1 MSQSPL
7 NRLLKMG
14 VAGIAA
20 LGMLTACAPGDNPEP
35 AEPAPDAG
43 PTSAEAPGSGETSAE
58 TPAETDISALGD
70 ITLTVWDQ
78 EVRGSQND
86 ALVAL
91 NEAFMEEYP
100 NITIDRQS
108 QSFDDLKAQVTL
120 ALSGNDVPDVVQVN
134 NARGDMGQF
143 VTAGQLTDLSPYAAQ
158 FGWEDRFPASVL
170 SKVRYSEDGTTF
182 GEGNLY
188 GLPQTGEIVG
198 IFYSKSKLEELGA
211 ELPTTWDEYFGIL
224 DQALEAGEQPMIL
237 GNIDQWPAIHV
248 FGPLMANYVEPAEA
262 VSLGMGNAGASWTS
276 DGNKA
281 AMEQFAT
288 WGAEGYFGSS
298 PNGTDY
304 DAAWNDFAN
313 GTGVF
318 LPGGSW
324 LGTDM
329 EGIMGDDLGF
339 MAPPP
344 AINGELAT
352 TGGTGIPFSIPA
364 NAENKEAAAAYID
377 YITSEEAMT
386 LIAENGGFPVLEA
399 ASHAPESGVHK
410 EIFEAFEQVSE
421 EGTLL
426 PYLDYATPSFA
437 DTAGQGLQEALG
449 GQRTADEVLQA
460 FEDDYSAFTGE

>member
-1 MSQSPL
+1 MSISFS
-7 NRLLKMG
+7 RLLRMG
-14 VAGIAA
+14 VAGVAA
-20 LGMLTACAPGDNPEP
+20 MGLLAACAPGSDAP
-35 AEPAPDAG
+35 AQPASPDGDVTASA
-43 PTSAEAPGSGETSAE
+43 PTEAADPGDLGE
-58 TPAETDISALGD
+58 

-78 EVRGSQND
+78 EVRGSQDD
-86 ALVAL
+86 ALIAL
-91 NEAFMEEYP
+91 NKAFEDKYP
-100 NITIDRQS
+100 NITIDRQK

-170 SKVRYSEDGTTF
+170 SKVRYSPDGTTF

-198 IFYSKSKLEELGA
+198 IFYSKKKLEELGA
-211 ELPTTWDEYFGIL
+211 ELPTTWEEYFTIL
-224 DQALEAGEQPMIL
+224 DQAKEAGEQPMIL

-248 FGPLMANYVEPAEA
+248 FGPLMAHYVEPDEA
-262 VSLGMGNAGASWTS
+262 VKLGMGNEGASWLS

-281 AMEQFAT
+281 AMEQFAQ
-288 WGAEGYFGSS
+288 WGADGYFGTS

-304 DAAWNDFAN
+304 DDAWNDFTN

-329 EGIMGDDLGF
+329 EATMGDDLGF
-339 MAPPP
+339 IAPPP
-344 AINGELAT
+344 AVNGELAT

-364 NAENKEAAAAYID
+364 NAEHKEAAVAYID
-377 YITSEEAMT
+377 FITSPDAMK
-386 LIAENGGFPVLEA
+386 LIADNGGFPVLEP
-399 ASHAPESGVHK
+399 ASLAPESGVLK
-410 EIFEAFEQVSE
+410 DIFEAFEKVSE

-426 PYLDYATPSFA
+426 PYLDYATPSFS
-437 DTAGQGLQEALG
+437 DTAGQGLQEAVG
-449 GQRTADEVLQA
+449 GQRTPEQVLQA
-460 FEDDYSAFTGE
+460 FEDDYAAFTGQ